1 MKFSEPR
8 ILEGNIFTD
17 DRGVLS
23 FNNDFS
29 FLNIKRF
36 YTIHNH
42 DQNFIRAWHAHQYEE
57 KYFLCTEGS
66 FMVCGVK
73 IDNFKSPSKTEVVKK
88 FYLSNNGCLLY
99 IPKGYANGFINLTK
113 ENKLIVFSNKTLK
126 ESLNDDF
133 RFDYDYW
140 NVWIKNYR

>member
-23 FNNDFS
+23 FNNDFL

-66 FMVCGVK
+66 FMGCGVK

-99 IPKGYANGFINLTK
+99 MPKGYANGFINLTK

-140 NVWIKNYR
+140 NVWVKNYR

>member
-1 MKFSEPR
+1 MKFLEPR

-23 FNNDFS
+23 FNNDFR
-29 FLNIKRF
+29 FADIKRF
-36 YTIHNH
+36 YIIQNH
-42 DQNFIRAWHAHQYEE
+42 DQNFVRAWHGHEHEE

-73 IDNFKSPSKTEVVKK
+73 IDNFKNPSKSQEVKK
-88 FYLSNNGCLLY
+88 FYLNNNGCLLY
-99 IPKGYANGFINLTK
+99 IPSGYANGFVNLTK

-133 RFDYDYW
+133 RYEYNHWD
-140 NVWIKNYR
+140 VWEKNYR

>member
-1 MKFSEPR
+1 MKFAEPK

-23 FNNDFS
+23 FNNDFG
-29 FLNIKRF
+29 FVGIKRF
-36 YTIHNH
+36 YTVHNH
-42 DQNFIRAWHAHQYEE
+42 AQNFIRAWHAHENEE
-57 KYFLCTEGS
+57 KYLLCSEGS
-66 FMVCGVK
+66 FMVCVVK
-73 IDNFKSPSKTEVVKK
+73 IDNFKNPSKTEEVKK

-99 IPKGYANGFINLTK
+99 IPKGYANGFVNLTK

-133 RFDYDYW
+133 RFDYNYW
-140 NVWIKNYR
+140 NVWEKNYR